1 MNKPARI
8 IAQVSVVA
16 GIALLAVWLTT
27 TYLAKNQP
35 NRGVAMEDLVQLYQP
50 ETKPLGAIVVK
61 NYREF
66 RGNTIKWSAA
76 YFGCL
81 FGSAFLSAMA
91 GLLLKLEILG
101 TYPKARNDLAA
112 AMATVAALLVTLST
126 TGDFQRKWQANR
138 AAAAAMEN
146 LAYELVRPAAA
157 TNLDAI
163 LTRIQTINDARN
175 RGIIGELAENIP
187 NDGPAVPASI
197 RPLDAEGPPKT
208 SAP

>member
-1 MNKPARI
+1 MQTPAKI
-8 IAQVSVVA
+8 V
-16 GIALLAVWLTT
+16 LLAAALIGIVLLTVWLTT
-27 TYLAKNQP
+27 TYLAQNQP
-35 NRGVAMEDLVQLYQP
+35 NRGVAMQDLVELYRP
-50 ETKPLGAIVVK
+50 DTKPLGMIVVK
-61 NYREF
+61 TYREY

-101 TYPKARNDLAA
+101 SHPKARNDLAA

-157 TNLDAI
+157 TSLDTI

-175 RGIIGELAENIP
+175 RGIIGELAEP
-187 NDGPAVPASI
+187 APGEGPAQSAPTRS
-197 RPLDAEGPPKT
+197 PDAEKAPNS

>member
-1 MNKPARI
+1 MQTPAK
-8 IAQVSVVA
+8 IATIAAGLTVA
-16 GIALLAVWLTT
+16 VLLAVWLST
-27 TYLAKNQP
+27 TYIAQNQP
-35 NRGVAMEDLVQLYQP
+35 NRGVVMEDLVQMYQA

-61 NYREF
+61 NYREY

-101 TYPKARNDLAA
+101 SYPKARNDLAA

-146 LAYELVRPAAA
+146 LAYELIRPSAA
-157 TNLDAI
+157 TSLDAI

-175 RGIIGELAENIP
+175 RGIIGELAE
-187 NDGPAVPASI
+187 PAP
-197 RPLDAEGPPKT
+197 GT
-208 SAP
+208 STP

>member
-1 MNKPARI
+1 M
-8 IAQVSVVA
+8 
-16 GIALLAVWLTT
+16 
-27 TYLAKNQP
+27 
-35 NRGVAMEDLVQLYQP
+35 
-50 ETKPLGAIVVK
+50 IVVK
-61 NYREF
+61 TYREY

-91 GLLLKLEILG
+91 GLLLKLELLG
-101 TYPKARNDLAA
+101 SYPKARNDLAA

-157 TNLDAI
+157 TSLDAI
-163 LTRIQTINDARN
+163 LTRIQIINDARN
-175 RGIIGELAENIP
+175 RGIIGEMAEATPGEEPTQSIP
-187 NDGPAVPASI
+187 TRTPAAGTAP
-197 RPLDAEGPPKT
+197 DT
-208 SAP
+208 SAR